1 MWRYLTDNRK
11 AYTMA
16 TKRKSLIQQHVDNK
30 CDCTHNPG
38 QDNTCIYQRFVDSW
52 DFTPDVGRGQTSG
65 EIFTPRFIVDK
76 MITTSGMF
84 PEAVVYHNDFTKCSE
99 EDLEHMVGD
108 SVCEPA
114 TGTGN
119 FISTILYHKLQAAYE
134 LATRRGQDIDHLV
147 PQAVGTVYA
156 YDIDAGNLETT
167 LRRLTRHDGT
177 PLDDKHIVNYWVDH
191 IVGLIG
197 PDADR
202 DQITTTV
209 QSSLADAQHNWATHL
224 KTQGVLAAF
233 LDDHHAGVSE
243 DLLVRCEDILRE
255 NIKLFNG
262 IVNDHTYTMPGVKD
276 ITWTFWDNGT
286 VVEKRSMYNEM
297 LTSKIATL
305 DTKLAQIE
313 KEHYIDGTWNDK
325 QAKKE
330 YAKLTKEKTKLTK
343 ELD

>member
-1 MWRYLTDNRK
+1 
-11 AYTMA
+11 MA

-84 PEAVVYHNDFTKCSE
+84 SPEMVYHNDFTECTE
-99 EDLEHMVGD
+99 EDLERMVG
-108 SVCEPA
+108 STVCEPA

-134 LATRRGQDIDHLV
+134 LATRRDHDVENLV
-147 PQAVGTVYA
+147 PQAVSTVYA

-167 LRRLTRHDGT
+167 LRRLTYHDGT
-177 PLDDKHIVNYWVDH
+177 PLDDKHVVDYWVDH
-191 IVGLIG
+191 ITRLIG
-197 PDADR
+197 SESDKE
-202 DQITTTV
+202 QITTIV
-209 QSSLADAQHNWATHL
+209 QASLTEAQHNWSTHL
-224 KTQGVLAAF
+224 KPQGVFAAF
-233 LDDHHAGVSE
+233 LDDHHAGDGE
-243 DLLVRCEDILRE
+243 DLLERCEDILRE

-262 IVNDHTYTMPGVKD
+262 ISNDHTPTMPGVKD

-343 ELD
+343 ELGAE

>member
-1 MWRYLTDNRK
+1 
-11 AYTMA
+11 MA

-38 QDNTCIYQRFVDSW
+38 QDNTCIYQCFVDGW

-84 PEAVVYHNDFTKCSE
+84 PEAVVYHNDFTECTE
-99 EDLEHMVGD
+99 EDLEHMVG
-108 SVCEPA
+108 STVCEPA

-119 FISTILYHKLQAAYE
+119 FISTILHHKLQAAYE

-177 PLDDKHIVNYWVDH
+177 PLDDKHIVKYWVDH
-191 IVGLIG
+191 IVGLIV
-197 PDADR
+197 PDSDR

-209 QSSLADAQHNWATHL
+209 QTSLTEAQHHWATQL
-224 KTQGVLAAF
+224 RSQGVLAAF
-233 LDDHHAGVSE
+233 LNDHHAGDSE

-255 NIKLFNG
+255 NIKIFNG
-262 IVNDHTYTMPGVKD
+262 IVNDHTPTMPGVKD
-276 ITWTFWDNGT
+276 ITWTFWDSG
-286 VVEKRSMYNEM
+286 VMVEKRSMYHEM
-297 LTSKIATL
+297 VTSKIATL
-305 DTKLAQIE
+305 DTKIAKLKE
-313 KEHYIDGTWNDK
+313 EHYIDGAWDDNQT
-325 QAKKE
+325 KKE
-330 YAKLTKEKTKLTK
+330 HAKLTKEKNKLAK

>member
-1 MWRYLTDNRK
+1 
-11 AYTMA
+11 MA

-262 IVNDHTYTMPGVKD
+262 IVNDHTSTMPGVKD

-286 VVEKRSMYNEM
+286 VVEKRRMYHDM
-297 LTSKIATL
+297 VISKIATL
-305 DTKLAQIE
+305 DTKMAQLE
-313 KEHYIDGTWNDK
+313 KDHYIDGTWNDK

>member
-1 MWRYLTDNRK
+1 MDNRK

-16 TKRKSLIQQHVDNK
+16 TKRKSLIQQHVGNK

-38 QDNTCIYQRFVDSW
+38 QDNTCIYQRFVDGW

-84 PEAVVYHNDFTKCSE
+84 SPEMVYHNDFTECTE
-99 EDLEHMVGD
+99 EDLERMVG
-108 SVCEPA
+108 STVCEPA

-134 LATRRGQDIDHLV
+134 LATRRDHDVENLV
-147 PQAVGTVYA
+147 PQAVSTVYA

-167 LRRLTRHDGT
+167 LRRLTYHDGT
-177 PLDDKHIVNYWVDH
+177 PLDDKHVVDYWVDH
-191 IVGLIG
+191 ITRLIG
-197 PDADR
+197 SESDKE
-202 DQITTTV
+202 QITTIV
-209 QSSLADAQHNWATHL
+209 QASLTEAQHNWSTHL
-224 KTQGVLAAF
+224 KPQGVFAAF
-233 LDDHHAGVSE
+233 LDDHHAGDGE
-243 DLLVRCEDILRE
+243 DLLERCEDILRE

-262 IVNDHTYTMPGVKD
+262 ISNDHTPTMPGVKD

-343 ELD
+343 ELGAE

>member
-1 MWRYLTDNRK
+1 M
-11 AYTMA
+11 
-16 TKRKSLIQQHVDNK
+16 
-30 CDCTHNPG
+30 
-38 QDNTCIYQRFVDSW
+38 
-52 DFTPDVGRGQTSG
+52 GRGQTSG

-84 PEAVVYHNDFTKCSE
+84 SPEMVYHNDFTECTE
-99 EDLEHMVGD
+99 EDLERMVG
-108 SVCEPA
+108 STVCEPA

-134 LATRRGQDIDHLV
+134 LATRRDHDVENLV
-147 PQAVGTVYA
+147 PQAVSTVYA

-167 LRRLTRHDGT
+167 LRRLTYHDGT
-177 PLDDKHIVNYWVDH
+177 PLDDKHVVDYWVDH
-191 IVGLIG
+191 ITRLIG
-197 PDADR
+197 SESDKE
-202 DQITTTV
+202 QITTIV
-209 QSSLADAQHNWATHL
+209 QASLTEAQHNWSTHL
-224 KTQGVLAAF
+224 KPQGVFAAF
-233 LDDHHAGVSE
+233 LDDHHAGDGE
-243 DLLVRCEDILRE
+243 DLLERCEDILRE

-262 IVNDHTYTMPGVKD
+262 ISNDHTPTMPGVKD

-343 ELD
+343 ELGAE